1 MITADH
7 EAGGGAVST
16 GISRRT
22 FTKALIGGSA
32 LSLAALDR
40 LSASVYASLDALNQ
54 QYLNDPSPD
63 GAYWDA
69 LREHYMF
76 QEGLIMMNNGTV
88 GPMPEPVFNTLV
100 KYFKVQCE
108 QPCDVYN
115 TFASRVD
122 GVRENLARFIG
133 ASVDEVV
140 LTHNTTEG
148 MNFVAHG
155 LDLEP
160 GDEILM
166 SNMEHPGGINPWKLK
181 AARYGVEIKEV
192 PIGLPPGSV
201 EELVDAFESAI
212 TSRTKVISVSH
223 TVFISGLI
231 FPIKELSEMAH
242 RHGVVVLA
250 DSAHGLG
257 MLDLDMH
264 DMGVDFF
271 ASSPYKWLGAPTGI
285 GLLYVRK
292 EAQERLWPTIAT
304 SGWDNTS
311 SASRYETLG
320 QRADALAFAM
330 GEAIDFQN
338 RVGKARIDRRIK
350 TLASHLKGGLAEIP
364 GARLHTSKDCY
375 LSGGLTAFSM
385 AGVDPQQ
392 IVDYLRE
399 RYNIVVRTIGN
410 EAAGTH
416 GVRVSTHVFVNL
428 EQVDRVLDGV
438 RHLAARA

>member
-1 MITADH
+1 MITTNH
-7 EAGGGAVST
+7 EAGGGADPS
-16 GISRRT
+16 GISRRA

-32 LSLAALDR
+32 LSLVALDR
-40 LSASVYASLDALNQ
+40 LSAAVYDSIDALNQ
-54 QYLNDPSPD
+54 QYLLDPSPD

-69 LREHYMF
+69 LREHFMF

-100 KYFKVQCE
+100 KYFKVQCT

-115 TFASRVD
+115 TFGSRVD
-122 GVRENLARFIG
+122 GVRDKLAGFIG
-133 ASVDEVV
+133 AAADEVV

-148 MNFVAHG
+148 MNFVANG

-160 GDEILM
+160 GDEVLL
-166 SNMEHPGGINPWKLK
+166 SNMEHPGGTHPWNLK
-181 AARYGVEIKEV
+181 AARHGIEINEV
-192 PIGLPPGSV
+192 PIGCPPESV
-201 EELVDAFESAI
+201 GELIDAFERAI
-212 TSRTKVISVSH
+212 TPRTKVISVSH
-223 TVFISGLI
+223 TVFITGLI

-242 RHGVVVLA
+242 RHGVLVLA

-264 DMGVDFF
+264 GMGVDFF

-285 GLLYVRK
+285 GLLYVSK
-292 EAQERLWPTIAT
+292 EAQEKLWPTIAT
-304 SGWDNTS
+304 SGWDTAG

-320 QRADALAFAM
+320 QRADALAFAL

-338 RVGKARIDRRIK
+338 RVGKDRIERRIK
-350 TLASHLKGGLAEIP
+350 TLASHLKEGLAEIP
-364 GARLHTSKDCY
+364 GARLHTSQDCY
-375 LSGGLTAFSM
+375 LSGGLTAFSV

-410 EAAGTH
+410 EAAGTR

-428 EQVDRVLDGV
+428 EQVDMVLEGV
-438 RHLAARA
+438 RHLASQV

>member
-1 MITADH
+1 MITGEH
-7 EAGGGAVST
+7 EAGCGADSA
-16 GISRRT
+16 GISRRG
-22 FTKALIGGSA
+22 FVKALIGGSA
-32 LSLAALDR
+32 LSVVALDR
-40 LSASVYASLDALNQ
+40 LSASVYDSLEALNQ
-54 QYLNDPSPD
+54 QYLLDPSPD

-69 LREHYMF
+69 LREHFMF

-100 KYFKVQCE
+100 KYFKVQCT
-108 QPCDVYN
+108 QPCEVYN
-115 TFASRVD
+115 TFSSKTQE
-122 GVRENLARFIG
+122 VREKLARFIN

-140 LTHNTTEG
+140 ITRNTTEG
-148 MNFVAHG
+148 MNFVANG

-181 AARYGVEIKEV
+181 AARFGIEIKEV
-192 PIGLPPGSV
+192 PIGCPPESV
-201 EELVDAFESAI
+201 GELIDAFESAI
-212 TSRTKVISVSH
+212 TPRTKVISISH

-242 RHGVVVLA
+242 RRGILVLA

-264 DMGVDFF
+264 ELGVDYF
-271 ASSPYKWLGAPTGI
+271 ASSPYKWLGAPTGV
-285 GLLYVRK
+285 GLLYARK

-304 SGWDNTS
+304 SGWDRTD
-311 SASRYETLG
+311 SARRFETLG

-330 GEAIDFQN
+330 GEAIDFQS
-338 RVGKARIDRRIK
+338 RIGKGRIERRIK
-350 TLASHLKGGLAEIP
+350 TLAAHLKEGLAEIP
-364 GARLHTSKDCY
+364 GARLHTSQDCD
-375 LSGGLTAFSM
+375 LSGGLTAFSV
-385 AGVDPQQ
+385 AGVDPAQ

-410 EAAGTH
+410 EAAGTR

-428 EQVDRVLDGV
+428 EHVDKVLEGV